1 MKSVL
6 GDLAE
11 RKASVYI
18 MKKDKTIF
26 NLSLVFLLTL
36 SAYFLADTV
45 DAVIGRSLEAA
56 PVSAP
61 AFEKAGHGIEPKKEL
76 SDYMRILE
84 RGLFGDGK
92 GPSSVTAAPSSLFK
106 LIGTVEGDSFSG
118 AVLEDS
124 TGTQNFYRLREKLAD
139 GSQIA
144 KITRDKVVLKLADG
158 SAVELQVSDDT
169 KIVDAAKPDRTVS
182 GIRRVST
189 GRFMVDQGIV
199 TSSTENLSQLLTQA
213 RALPY
218 IENGKTAGFRITEIV
233 PGSIYEKIGL
243 QNGDVIQ
250 RINSQD
256 VDDPGKFFQMYQG
269 LKEEKN
275 ITVDVIRNGQRQ
287 TFTYEIR

>member
-1 MKSVL
+1 MK
-6 GDLAE
+6 D
-11 RKASVYI
+11 
-18 MKKDKTIF
+18 DKIIF

-56 PVSAP
+56 PVIATAP
-61 AFEKAGHGIEPKKEL
+61 EKAGHGIEPEKEL

-84 RGLFGDGK
+84 RGLFGEGK
-92 GPSSVTAAPSSLFK
+92 GPSSGAASPSSLFS

-124 TGTQNFYRLREKLAD
+124 TGTQNFYRLKEKLAD

-144 KITRDKVVLKLADG
+144 KIMRDKVVLRLADG
-158 SAVELQVSDDT
+158 ATVELQISYDT
-169 KIVDAAKPDRTVS
+169 KIVDADKPHQTRP
-182 GIRRVST
+182 GIRRVSA
-189 GRFMVDQGIV
+189 GRFMVDQGMV